1 MGEFLSVFL
10 DTRIETGLQAG
21 AAVLLVAFCSR
32 VLLRNRRKRF
42 CCALWMLVFIRFLCP
57 LTLPA
62 PAGMLADRAA
72 SAAAW
77 QQALTEKLWGQAD
90 RAAETEYLPEG
101 QQVVSAGEAPRQQ
114 DGMVGLSG
122 EISGRPGEVFGQ
134 SGGTSGQSDR
144 QSAQAGESS
153 DLTGEAMNP
162 PRRQSVQPG
171 EISGQSGR
179 AFDQSDRQSSQ
190 AGEASGL
197 TGETMNQS
205 RAQLAQPEEATGQP
219 GGADPPEARKPS
231 GTGSAVG
238 VEGPLEYADR
248 AAFGAIP
255 PRKLTAGIVWL
266 SGIIGLSA
274 VSLFRYRRIRKR
286 LCTAVRVPAGAYAAQ
301 PGRSF
306 GVPSV
311 TDRGFAGVRE
321 IRESDRIAG
330 PFVLGV
336 FRPVIYLPAG
346 LAEEERA
353 CVLAHEAAHIR
364 RKDHLVKPV
373 CFLAVVLNWMNPL
386 AWAAFRLM
394 GQDMETACDELA
406 LEGAGKDVCIRYSKT
421 LLRTAA
427 RQSRLP
433 VPLFFGEG
441 NTKRRVKNVLQ
452 IGRKKPVGPLLAAAL
467 AAAVAVG
474 IFIGVS
480 PRQEGP
486 EEAGPLS
493 GRAEETAAS
502 GEDAE
507 SAGQSAQS
515 ASPEGTEAESDAERS
530 GAESPAGPSEAGFHA
545 EMPGTGFYTD
555 GLEIA
560 SYAAAPG
567 EQKDMILNG
576 VNVTQ
581 QYRDAEENF
590 EALQVRLVQ
599 IRTEQEEI
607 QRRVERLGEAAEEAT
622 EEERQEKIRAYRD
635 VLREQT
641 EKENAL
647 MEAEKQLAAERA
659 RLRQL
664 VITLGKGYDLVAKR
678 REELE
683 SLPAELTPEQL
694 DKRGIYM
701 EEDPKTRE
709 RLQEFADLTEYRGAL
724 QDEDGAS
731 WAWLDDTQ
739 ITETVPGG
747 EWNRSEKKITAMT
760 IRLGSRAEDGSLT
773 VCSVTALGDG
783 YLVLTDRSREKGLE
797 ESADSVTE
805 EYYGFLNW
813 FSEEDG
819 EYVIASDDPSVT
831 MQELFDSQLSSRYG
845 AAIPH
850 ARIASLPAEEES
862 SE

>member
-1 MGEFLSVFL
+1 MS
-10 DTRIETGLQAG
+10 
-21 AAVLLVAFCSR
+21 
-32 VLLRNRRKRF
+32 
-42 CCALWMLVFIRFLCP
+42 
-57 LTLPA
+57 
-62 PAGMLADRAA
+62 
-72 SAAAW
+72 
-77 QQALTEKLWGQAD
+77 
-90 RAAETEYLPEG
+90 EG
-101 QQVVSAGEAPRQQ
+101 R
-114 DGMVGLSG
+114 
-122 EISGRPGEVFGQ
+122 
-134 SGGTSGQSDR
+134 
-144 QSAQAGESS
+144 SAQS
-153 DLTGEAMNP
+153 
-162 PRRQSVQPG
+162 
-171 EISGQSGR
+171 
-179 AFDQSDRQSSQ
+179 
-190 AGEASGL
+190 
-197 TGETMNQS
+197 
-205 RAQLAQPEEATGQP
+205 EEAAGQP
-219 GGADPPEARKPS
+219 GGAAPSEAWNPA

-238 VEGPLEYADR
+238 AEGPLGYAVR
-248 AAFGAIP
+248 AAFGAVP
-255 PRKLTAGIVWL
+255 PRKLFVGLVWL

-286 LCTAVRVPAGAYAAQ
+286 LRTAVRVPADAYEART
-301 PGRSF
+301 GRSF

-336 FRPVIYLPAG
+336 FRPVICLPAG

-364 RKDHLVKPV
+364 RKDHLVKTV
-373 CFLAVVLNWMNPL
+373 CFLAAVLNWMNPL
-386 AWAAFRLM
+386 AWIAFRLM

-480 PRQEGP
+480 PRQEGL
-486 EEAGPLS
+486 EEAGTLS

-507 SAGQSAQS
+507 RAGQSGDSALS
-515 ASPEGTEAESDAERS
+515 ASPEG
-530 GAESPAGPSEAGFHA
+530 
-545 EMPGTGFYTD
+545 PGTGSYTD

-581 QYRDAEENF
+581 QYRDTEENF
-590 EALQVRLVQ
+590 EALQERLAQ
-599 IRTEQEEI
+599 IRAEQEEI

-635 VLREQT
+635 VLQEQT

-683 SLPAELTPEQL
+683 SLPAELTPEQM

-747 EWNRSEKKITAMT
+747 EWDRSEKKITAMT

-797 ESADSVTE
+797 EGADPVTE

-850 ARIASLPAEEES
+850 ARIASLPAETEEP

>member
-72 SAAAW
+72 SAAVW
-77 QQALTEKLWGQAD
+77 RQALTEKLWGQAD
-90 RAAETEYLPEG
+90 QTAEVEYLPGG
-101 QQVVSAGEAPRQQ
+101 QAVSVGEAPGQP
-114 DGMVGLSG
+114 DGTLGLSG
-122 EISGRPGEVFGQ
+122 EVS
-134 SGGTSGQSDR
+134 
-144 QSAQAGESS
+144 
-153 DLTGEAMNP
+153 
-162 PRRQSVQPG
+162 
-171 EISGQSGR
+171 
-179 AFDQSDRQSSQ
+179 
-190 AGEASGL
+190 
-197 TGETMNQS
+197 
-205 RAQLAQPEEATGQP
+205 GQP
-219 GGADPPEARKPS
+219 GGTSSLLEGQSAQSEEASGQPGGTDPSEAWNPAD
-231 GTGSAVG
+231 TGSAVG
-238 VEGPLEYADR
+238 AEGPFGYAVR
-248 AAFGAIP
+248 AAFGAVP
-255 PRKLTAGIVWL
+255 SRKLFVGLVWL
-266 SGIIGLSA
+266 YGIIGLSA

-286 LCTAVRVPAGAYAAQ
+286 LCTAVRVPAGAYEARM
-301 PGRSF
+301 GGF
-306 GVPSV
+306 SV
-311 TDRGFAGVRE
+311 TDQDLAGEQEVRESDGIVGVRGIRKSSGFAGMRE

-336 FRPVIYLPAG
+336 FRPVIFLPAG

-406 LEGAGKDVCIRYSKT
+406 LEGAGKDVCIRYSKI

-433 VPLFFGEG
+433 VSLFFGEG

-480 PRQEGP
+480 PRQEEP
-486 EEAGPLS
+486 
-493 GRAEETAAS
+493 
-502 GEDAE
+502 
-507 SAGQSAQS
+507 
-515 ASPEGTEAESDAERS
+515 GT
-530 GAESPAGPSEAGFHA
+530 ESPAEPSEAGSHA
-545 EMPGTGFYTD
+545 EMPGTGSYTD

-581 QYRDAEENF
+581 QYRDTEENF
-590 EALQVRLVQ
+590 EALQERLAQ

-622 EEERQEKIRAYRD
+622 EEERQEKLRAYRD
-635 VLREQT
+635 VLQEQT

-647 MEAEKQLAAERA
+647 IEAEKQLAAERA

-724 QDEDGAS
+724 QNEDGAS

-747 EWNRSEKKITAMT
+747 EWDRSEKKITAMT

-783 YLVLTDRSREKGLE
+783 YLVLTDRSRDKGLE
-797 ESADSVTE
+797 EGADPVTE

-850 ARIASLPAEEES
+850 ARIASLPAETEET

>member
-57 LTLPA
+57 LTLPV
-62 PAGMLADRAA
+62 PAGMLADRAG

-77 QQALTEKLWGQAD
+77 RQALTEKLWGQAD
-90 RAAETEYLPEG
+90 RTAEMEYLPGG
-101 QQVVSAGEAPRQQ
+101 QAVSVGEAPGQP
-114 DGMVGLSG
+114 DGTLGLSG
-122 EISGRPGEVFGQ
+122 EVS
-134 SGGTSGQSDR
+134 
-144 QSAQAGESS
+144 
-153 DLTGEAMNP
+153 
-162 PRRQSVQPG
+162 
-171 EISGQSGR
+171 
-179 AFDQSDRQSSQ
+179 
-190 AGEASGL
+190 
-197 TGETMNQS
+197 
-205 RAQLAQPEEATGQP
+205 GQP
-219 GGADPPEARKPS
+219 GGTSSLLEGQSAQSEEASGQPGGTDPSEAWNPAD
-231 GTGSAVG
+231 TGSAVDA
-238 VEGPLEYADR
+238 EGPFGYAVR
-248 AAFGAIP
+248 AAFGAVP
-255 PRKLTAGIVWL
+255 PRKLFVGLVWL

-286 LCTAVRVPAGAYAAQ
+286 LCTAVRVPAGAYEART
-301 PGRSF
+301 GRSF
-306 GVPSV
+306 GGFSV
-311 TDRGFAGVRE
+311 TDQDLAGEQEVRESDGIVGVRGIRKSSGFAGVRE

-364 RKDHLVKPV
+364 RKDHLVKLV
-373 CFLAVVLNWMNPL
+373 CFLAAVLNWMNPL
-386 AWAAFRLM
+386 AWIAFRLM

-406 LEGAGKDVCIRYSKT
+406 LEGAGNDVCIRYSKT

-452 IGRKKPVGPLLAAAL
+452 IGGKKPVGPLLAAAL
-467 AAAVAVG
+467 AATVAVG

-486 EEAGPLS
+486 EEAGTLS

-507 SAGQSAQS
+507 RAGQSGDSALS
-515 ASPEGTEAESDAERS
+515 ASPEG
-530 GAESPAGPSEAGFHA
+530 
-545 EMPGTGFYTD
+545 PGTGSYAD

-590 EALQVRLVQ
+590 EALQERLAQ

-635 VLREQT
+635 VLQEQT

-739 ITETVPGG
+739 ITETVPG
-747 EWNRSEKKITAMT
+747 EWDRSEKKITAMT

-783 YLVLTDRSREKGLE
+783 YLVLTDRSRDKGLE
-797 ESADSVTE
+797 EGADPVTE

-845 AAIPH
+845 AAIPYV
-850 ARIASLPAEEES
+850 RIASLPAKTEEP

>member
-21 AAVLLVAFCSR
+21 VAVLLVAFCSR

-77 QQALTEKLWGQAD
+77 RQALTEKLWGQAD
-90 RAAETEYLPEG
+90 RAAEIEDLPEK
-101 QQVVSAGEAPRQQ
+101 QAVSAGEAPGQQ
-114 DGMVGLSG
+114 DGTLGL
-122 EISGRPGEVFGQ
+122 
-134 SGGTSGQSDR
+134 
-144 QSAQAGESS
+144 A
-153 DLTGEAMNP
+153 GEAMN
-162 PRRQSVQPG
+162 QS
-171 EISGQSGR
+171 R
-179 AFDQSDRQSSQ
+179 DQSAQS
-190 AGEASGL
+190 
-197 TGETMNQS
+197 
-205 RAQLAQPEEATGQP
+205 EEATGQP
-219 GGADPPEARKPS
+219 GGTDPSGAWNPA

-238 VEGPLEYADR
+238 AEGPLGYAVR
-248 AAFGAIP
+248 AAFGAVP
-255 PRKLTAGIVWL
+255 PRKLFVGLVWL

-286 LCTAVRVPAGAYAAQ
+286 LRTAVRVPADAYEVRT
-301 PGRSF
+301 GRSF

-336 FRPVIYLPAG
+336 FRPVICLPAG

-373 CFLAVVLNWMNPL
+373 CFLAAVLNWMNPL
-386 AWAAFRLM
+386 AWIAFRLM

-467 AAAVAVG
+467 AATVAVG

-480 PRQEGP
+480 PWQEGP
-486 EEAGPLS
+486 EEAGTLS

-507 SAGQSAQS
+507 RAGQSGDSVLS
-515 ASPEGTEAESDAERS
+515 ASPEG
-530 GAESPAGPSEAGFHA
+530 
-545 EMPGTGFYTD
+545 PGTGSYTD

-590 EALQVRLVQ
+590 EALQERLAQ

-635 VLREQT
+635 VLQEQT

-731 WAWLDDTQ
+731 WAWLDDAQ

-747 EWNRSEKKITAMT
+747 EWDRSEKKITAMT

-797 ESADSVTE
+797 EGADPVTE

-850 ARIASLPAEEES
+850 ARIASLPAETEEP